1 MKKITHWVL
10 GTATAR
16 VSGDTARFMNIAV
29 KTGLRPIRLQKDGKD
44 VLFTLYA
51 KDYKKLHKIKQRT
64 HARVKLAEK
73 SGFPFRFRR
82 MLRRPGLLLG
92 TALGVALMLFLSGFY
107 WEMTISGEDIP
118 YAESEILAAAK
129 RVGVYIGAPRSTD
142 TALASVAL
150 LEELPELSW
159 ASFNTEGCTVQL
171 ELRTSVT
178 KAEGAEHD
186 GTGDIVA
193 SRAGLIHS
201 ITAQNGTVLVKVGSA
216 CAAGQVLVSGI
227 TQVGDPYDPEYNPV
241 RCFYTRARAEILAET
256 QRTFTASCPLS
267 TETVRE
273 TDLGTQRALY
283 ILGVRVPLSL
293 SGAPK
298 IRACEI
304 INELENNKR
313 TPFVLQGHTLPLWV
327 ETVRVYEEE
336 TVPVTFTEEEAQR
349 RALENLH
356 QLQKLS
362 LGEDGRVLTENI
374 TYQTKNGA
382 VYVTS
387 RCVCLENIAQEAPLT
402 LPEEPENPENIGVFV
417 GNVQGN
423 G

>member
-178 KAEGAEHD
+178 KAEGAKHD

-256 QRTFTASCPLS
+256 QRTFTAFCPLS

-293 SGAPK
+293 SGAPQGQT
-298 IRACEI
+298 AYT
-304 INELENNKR
+304 R
-313 TPFVLQGHTLPLWV
+313 TPFVLQEHTLPLWV

-356 QLQKLS
+356 QLQKLA

-374 TYQTKNGA
+374 TYQTKDGA

-402 LPEEPENPENIGVFV
+402 LPEEPENSEIIGVFV

>member
-129 RVGVYIGAPRSTD
+129 RVGMYIGAPRSTD

-298 IRACEI
+298 GQTAYT
-304 INELENNKR
+304 R
-313 TPFVLQGHTLPLWV
+313 TPVVLQEHTLPLWV

-356 QLQKLS
+356 QLQKLA

-374 TYQTKNGA
+374 TYQTKGGT

-402 LPEEPENPENIGVFV
+402 LPEEPENPEIIGVFV

>member
-129 RVGVYIGAPRSTD
+129 HVGMYIGAPRSTD

-298 IRACEI
+298 GQTAYT
-304 INELENNKR
+304 R
-313 TPFVLQGHTLPLWV
+313 TPVVLQEHTLPLWV
-327 ETVRVYEEE
+327 ETVRVYEEKA
-336 TVPVTFTEEEAQR
+336 VPVTFTEEEAQR

-356 QLQKLS
+356 QLQKLA

-374 TYQTKNGA
+374 TYQTKGGT

-402 LPEEPENPENIGVFV
+402 LPEEPENPEIIGVFV

-423 G
+423 D

>member
-29 KTGLRPIRLQKDGKD
+29 KTGLRPIRLQKDGED

-227 TQVGDPYDPEYNPV
+227 TQVGDPYDPDYNPV

-256 QRTFTASCPLS
+256 QRTFTASSPLS

-298 IRACEI
+298 GQTAYT
-304 INELENNKR
+304 R
-313 TPFVLQGHTLPLWV
+313 TPVVLQEHTLPLWV
-327 ETVRVYEEE
+327 ETVRVYEEKA
-336 TVPVTFTEEEAQR
+336 VPVTFTEEEAQR

-356 QLQKLS
+356 QLQKLA

-374 TYQTKNGA
+374 TYQTKDGA

>member
-29 KTGLRPIRLQKDGKD
+29 KTGLRPIRLQKDGED

-298 IRACEI
+298 GQTAYT
-304 INELENNKR
+304 R
-313 TPFVLQGHTLPLWV
+313 TPVVLQGHTLPLWV
-327 ETVRVYEEE
+327 ETMRVYGEE

-356 QLQKLS
+356 QLQKLA

-374 TYQTKNGA
+374 TYQTKGGT

-402 LPEEPENPENIGVFV
+402 LPEEPENPEIIGVFV

-423 G
+423 D

>member
-129 RVGVYIGAPRSTD
+129 RVGMYIGAPRSID

-193 SRAGLIHS
+193 SRAGLIRIAGEVRSFNNHS
-201 ITAQNGTVLVKVGSA
+201 GEGSKLVISVFARELSPPETPVWVNEVELTGTLCKSPNRRTTPMGREICDLMLAVNRLYGRSDYLPCIVWGQNA
-216 CAAGQVLVSGI
+216 
-227 TQVGDPYDPEYNPV
+227 
-241 RCFYTRARAEILAET
+241 
-256 QRTFTASCPLS
+256 
-267 TETVRE
+267 
-273 TDLGTQRALY
+273 
-283 ILGVRVPLSL
+283 
-293 SGAPK
+293 
-298 IRACEI
+298 
-304 INELENNKR
+304 
-313 TPFVLQGHTLPLWV
+313 
-327 ETVRVYEEE
+327 
-336 TVPVTFTEEEAQR
+336 R
-349 RALENLH
+349 RAALWDVGTRVHLLGRIQSREYIKNL
-356 QLQKLS
+356 
-362 LGEDGRVLTENI
+362 DG
-374 TYQTKNGA
+374 QA
-382 VYVTS
+382 VRRTAYEISVS
-387 RCVCLENIAQEAPLT
+387 DIAA
-402 LPEEPENPENIGVFV
+402 LPAE
-417 GNVQGN
+417 
-423 G
+423 

>member
-298 IRACEI
+298 GQTAYT
-304 INELENNKR
+304 R
-313 TPFVLQGHTLPLWV
+313 TPVVLQGHTLPLWV

-356 QLQKLS
+356 QLQKLA

-374 TYQTKNGA
+374 TYQTKDGA

-402 LPEEPENPENIGVFV
+402 LPEEPENPEIIGVFV

>member
-241 RCFYTRARAEILAET
+241 RYFYTRARAEILAET

-298 IRACEI
+298 GQTAYT
-304 INELENNKR
+304 R
-313 TPFVLQGHTLPLWV
+313 TSFVLQGHTLPLWV

-356 QLQKLS
+356 QLQKLA

-374 TYQTKNGA
+374 TYQTKGGT

-402 LPEEPENPENIGVFV
+402 LPEEPENPEIIGVFV

-423 G
+423 D

>member
-82 MLRRPGLLLG
+82 MLRRPGLLFG

-298 IRACEI
+298 GQTAYT
-304 INELENNKR
+304 R
-313 TPFVLQGHTLPLWV
+313 TPVVLQEHTLPLWV
-327 ETVRVYEEE
+327 ETVRVYEEKA
-336 TVPVTFTEEEAQR
+336 VPVTFTEEEAQR

-356 QLQKLS
+356 QLQKLA

-374 TYQTKNGA
+374 TYQTKDGA

>member
-293 SGAPK
+293 SDAPK
-298 IRACEI
+298 GQTAYT
-304 INELENNKR
+304 R

-336 TVPVTFTEEEAQR
+336 TVPVTFTEKEAQR

-356 QLQKLS
+356 QLQKLA

-374 TYQTKNGA
+374 TYQTKDGV

-402 LPEEPENPENIGVFV
+402 LPEEPENSENMGVFV

>member
-16 VSGDTARFMNIAV
+16 VSGDTARFINIAV

-201 ITAQNGTVLVKVGSA
+201 ITAQNGTVLGKRRKGARESRFCLRRGAGA
-216 CAAGQVLVSGI
+216 CFRHHTGGR
-227 TQVGDPYDPEYNPV
+227 PV
-241 RCFYTRARAEILAET
+241 
-256 QRTFTASCPLS
+256 
-267 TETVRE
+267 
-273 TDLGTQRALY
+273 
-283 ILGVRVPLSL
+283 
-293 SGAPK
+293 
-298 IRACEI
+298 
-304 INELENNKR
+304 
-313 TPFVLQGHTLPLWV
+313 
-327 ETVRVYEEE
+327 
-336 TVPVTFTEEEAQR
+336 
-349 RALENLH
+349 
-356 QLQKLS
+356 
-362 LGEDGRVLTENI
+362 
-374 TYQTKNGA
+374 
-382 VYVTS
+382 
-387 RCVCLENIAQEAPLT
+387 
-402 LPEEPENPENIGVFV
+402 
-417 GNVQGN
+417 
-423 G
+423 

>member
-298 IRACEI
+298 GQTAYT
-304 INELENNKR
+304 R
-313 TPFVLQGHTLPLWV
+313 TPVVLQEHTLPLWV

-356 QLQKLS
+356 QLQKLA

-374 TYQTKNGA
+374 TYQTKDGA

-387 RCVCLENIAQEAPLT
+387 RCVCLENIAQEAPLP

>member
-129 RVGVYIGAPRSTD
+129 RVGMYIGAPRSTD

-293 SGAPK
+293 SDAPK
-298 IRACEI
+298 GQTAYT
-304 INELENNKR
+304 R

-356 QLQKLS
+356 QLQKLA

-374 TYQTKNGA
+374 TYQTKDGA

-402 LPEEPENPENIGVFV
+402 LPEEPENPEIIGVFV

>member
-267 TETVRE
+267 TGTVRE

-298 IRACEI
+298 GQRAYT
-304 INELENNKR
+304 R

-356 QLQKLS
+356 QLQKLA

-402 LPEEPENPENIGVFV
+402 LPEEPENSENIGVFV

>member
-129 RVGVYIGAPRSTD
+129 RVGMYIGAPRSID

-298 IRACEI
+298 GQTAYT
-304 INELENNKR
+304 R
-313 TPFVLQGHTLPLWV
+313 TSFVLQGHTLPLWV

-356 QLQKLS
+356 QLQKLA

-374 TYQTKNGA
+374 TYQTKDGA

>member
-283 ILGVRVPLSL
+283 ILGVRVPL
-293 SGAPK
+293 
-298 IRACEI
+298 
-304 INELENNKR
+304 
-313 TPFVLQGHTLPLWV
+313 VLQGHTLPLWV

-356 QLQKLS
+356 QLQKLA

-374 TYQTKNGA
+374 TYQTKDGA

-402 LPEEPENPENIGVFV
+402 LPEEPENPEIIGVFV

>member
-64 HARVKLAEK
+64 HARVKLVEK

-298 IRACEI
+298 GQTAYT
-304 INELENNKR
+304 R

-336 TVPVTFTEEEAQR
+336 TVPVAFTEEEAQR

-356 QLQKLS
+356 QLQKLA

-374 TYQTKNGA
+374 TYQTKDGA

-402 LPEEPENPENIGVFV
+402 LPEEPENSENIGVFV

>member
-82 MLRRPGLLLG
+82 MLRRSGLLLG

-129 RVGVYIGAPRSTD
+129 RVGMYIGAPRSTD

-159 ASFNTEGCTVQL
+159 ASFNTDGCTVQL

-216 CAAGQVLVSGI
+216 CAVGQVLVSGI

-293 SGAPK
+293 SSAPK
-298 IRACEI
+298 GQTAYT
-304 INELENNKR
+304 R
-313 TPFVLQGHTLPLWV
+313 TPFVLQGHMLPLWV

-356 QLQKLS
+356 QLQKLA

>member
-178 KAEGAEHD
+178 KTEGAEHD

-298 IRACEI
+298 GQTAYT
-304 INELENNKR
+304 R
-313 TPFVLQGHTLPLWV
+313 TPVVLQEHTLPLWV

-356 QLQKLS
+356 QLQKLA

-374 TYQTKNGA
+374 TYQTKDGA

-402 LPEEPENPENIGVFV
+402 LPEEPENPEIIGVFV

>member
-82 MLRRPGLLLG
+82 MLRRSGLLLG

-298 IRACEI
+298 GQTAYT
-304 INELENNKR
+304 R
-313 TPFVLQGHTLPLWV
+313 TPVVLQEHTLPLWV

-356 QLQKLS
+356 QLQKLA

-374 TYQTKNGA
+374 TYQTKDGA

-402 LPEEPENPENIGVFV
+402 LPEEPENPEIMGVFV

>member
-1 MKKITHWVL
+1 MKKITHWML

-129 RVGVYIGAPRSTD
+129 RVGMYIGAPRSTD

-216 CAAGQVLVSGI
+216 CAAGQVL

-298 IRACEI
+298 GQTAYT
-304 INELENNKR
+304 R
-313 TPFVLQGHTLPLWV
+313 TPVVLQEHTLPLWV

-349 RALENLH
+349 RALENLY
-356 QLQKLS
+356 QLQKLA

-374 TYQTKNGA
+374 TYQTKDGA

-387 RCVCLENIAQEAPLT
+387 RCVCLENIAQEAPLP

>member
-29 KTGLRPIRLQKDGKD
+29 KTGLRPIRLQKDGED

-298 IRACEI
+298 DQTVYT
-304 INELENNKR
+304 R

-327 ETVRVYEEE
+327 ETVRVYEKE

-356 QLQKLS
+356 QLQKLA

>member
-129 RVGVYIGAPRSTD
+129 RVGMYIGAPRSTD

-293 SGAPK
+293 SDAPK
-298 IRACEI
+298 GQTAYT
-304 INELENNKR
+304 R

-327 ETVRVYEEE
+327 ETVRVYEED

-356 QLQKLS
+356 QLQKLA

-374 TYQTKNGA
+374 TYQTKDGA

-402 LPEEPENPENIGVFV
+402 LPEEPENPGIIGVFV

>member
-298 IRACEI
+298 GQTAYT
-304 INELENNKR
+304 R

-356 QLQKLS
+356 QLQKLA

-374 TYQTKNGA
+374 TYQTKDGA

-402 LPEEPENPENIGVFV
+402 LPEEPENPGNIGVFV

>member
-298 IRACEI
+298 GQTAYT
-304 INELENNKR
+304 R
-313 TPFVLQGHTLPLWV
+313 TPVVLQEHTLPLWV

-356 QLQKLS
+356 QLQKLA

-387 RCVCLENIAQEAPLT
+387 RCACLENIAQEAPLT
-402 LPEEPENPENIGVFV
+402 LPEEPENSENIGVFV

>member
-129 RVGVYIGAPRSTD
+129 RVGMYIGAPRSTD

-298 IRACEI
+298 GQTAYT
-304 INELENNKR
+304 R
-313 TPFVLQGHTLPLWV
+313 TPFVLQGHTFPLWV
-327 ETVRVYEEE
+327 KRCAYM
-336 TVPVTFTEEEAQR
+336 R
-349 RALENLH
+349 RRPCPLRSRRKKRSAAHLKICISCKSLRLEKTGVCLRKTSH
-356 QLQKLS
+356 IRQKTA
-362 LGEDGRVLTENI
+362 RF
-374 TYQTKNGA
+374 
-382 VYVTS
+382 TS
-387 RCVCLENIAQEAPLT
+387 RPGAYVLKILRRRRRSPCLKSLKIRR
-402 LPEEPENPENIGVFV
+402 I
-417 GNVQGN
+417 
-423 G
+423 

>member
-16 VSGDTARFMNIAV
+16 VSGDTARFINIAV

-256 QRTFTASCPLS
+256 QRTFTASSPLS

-298 IRACEI
+298 GQTAYT
-304 INELENNKR
+304 R
-313 TPFVLQGHTLPLWV
+313 TPVVLQEHTLPLWV
-327 ETVRVYEEE
+327 ETVRVYEEKA
-336 TVPVTFTEEEAQR
+336 VPVTFTEEEAQR

-356 QLQKLS
+356 QLQKLA

-374 TYQTKNGA
+374 TYQTKDGA

-402 LPEEPENPENIGVFV
+402 LPEEPENSEIIGVFV

>member
-51 KDYKKLHKIKQRT
+51 KDYKKLYKIKQRT

-82 MLRRPGLLLG
+82 MLRRPGFLLG

-159 ASFNTEGCTVQL
+159 ASFNTEGCTIQL

-293 SGAPK
+293 SDAPK
-298 IRACEI
+298 GQTAYT
-304 INELENNKR
+304 R

-349 RALENLH
+349 RAFENLH
-356 QLQKLS
+356 QLQKLA

-374 TYQTKNGA
+374 TYQTKDGA

-402 LPEEPENPENIGVFV
+402 LPEEPENPEIIGVFV

>member
-298 IRACEI
+298 GQTAYT
-304 INELENNKR
+304 R
-313 TPFVLQGHTLPLWV
+313 TPVVLQEHTLPLWV

-356 QLQKLS
+356 QLQKLA

-374 TYQTKNGA
+374 TYQTKDGA

-402 LPEEPENPENIGVFV
+402 LPEEPENPEIIGVFV

>member
-29 KTGLRPIRLQKDGKD
+29 KTGLRPIRLQKDGED

-298 IRACEI
+298 GQTAYT
-304 INELENNKR
+304 R
-313 TPFVLQGHTLPLWV
+313 TPLVLQGHTLPVWV

-356 QLQKLS
+356 QLQKLA

>member
-241 RCFYTRARAEILAET
+241 RYFYTRARAEILAET

-293 SGAPK
+293 SAAPK
-298 IRACEI
+298 GQTAYT
-304 INELENNKR
+304 R

-356 QLQKLS
+356 QLQKLA

-374 TYQTKNGA
+374 TYQTKGGT

-402 LPEEPENPENIGVFV
+402 LPEEPENPEIIGVFV

-423 G
+423 D

>member
-293 SGAPK
+293 SDAPK
-298 IRACEI
+298 GQTAYT
-304 INELENNKR
+304 R
-313 TPFVLQGHTLPLWV
+313 TPFVLQGHMLPLWV

-356 QLQKLS
+356 QLQKLA

-374 TYQTKNGA
+374 TYQTKDGA

-402 LPEEPENPENIGVFV
+402 LPEEPENPEIIGVFV

>member
-29 KTGLRPIRLQKDGKD
+29 KTGLRPIRLQKDGED

-298 IRACEI
+298 GQTAYT
-304 INELENNKR
+304 R
-313 TPFVLQGHTLPLWV
+313 TPVVLQGHTLPLWV
-327 ETVRVYEEE
+327 ETMRVYGEE

-356 QLQKLS
+356 QLQKLA

-374 TYQTKNGA
+374 TYQTKDGA

>member
-29 KTGLRPIRLQKDGKD
+29 KTGLRPIRLQKDGED

-73 SGFPFRFRR
+73 SGFPFQFRR
-82 MLRRPGLLLG
+82 MLHRPGLLLG

-129 RVGVYIGAPRSTD
+129 RVGMYIGAPRSTD

-267 TETVRE
+267 TKTVRE

-298 IRACEI
+298 GQTAYT
-304 INELENNKR
+304 R
-313 TPFVLQGHTLPLWV
+313 TPVVLQEHTLPLWV

-356 QLQKLS
+356 QLQKLA

-382 VYVTS
+382 VYVMS

>member
-64 HARVKLAEK
+64 HARVKLVEK

-216 CAAGQVLVSGI
+216 CAAGKVLVSGI

-298 IRACEI
+298 GQTAYT
-304 INELENNKR
+304 R

-356 QLQKLS
+356 QLQKLA

-374 TYQTKNGA
+374 TYQTKDGA

-402 LPEEPENPENIGVFV
+402 LPEEPENSENIGVFV